1 MENNMRKEMEE
12 KEKQDFKVLG
22 LSSFI
27 YAGVLT
33 FCLYKNFSGITNV
46 LWTVATVIYIAYVA
60 RKYEKKQKPI
70 NIFYDCVII
79 LLGISNF
86 TTDNQSILFFNYMV
100 IFIAIAVNMIYMFI
114 DIKKLGMCIQS
125 MAVCQCI
132 FGCIGEL
139 SKPFTHGIKALKMD
153 KDRNK
158 NIKYILILN

>member
-27 YAGVLT
+27 YAVVLT

-86 TTDNQSILFFNYMV
+86 TTDNQIILFFNYMV
-100 IFIAIAVNMIYMFI
+100 IFIAHSSKYDIY
-114 DIKKLGMCIQS
+114 
-125 MAVCQCI
+125 V
-132 FGCIGEL
+132 
-139 SKPFTHGIKALKMD
+139 
-153 KDRNK
+153 
-158 NIKYILILN
+158 Y